1 MANLPISKIK
11 NKIFL
16 GEYQSIIDP
25 SDFQQIL
32 LIEINKKI
40 YKIKTINFLFPSLE
54 RSYYY
59 NNTLIF
65 KN

>member
-32 LIEINKKI
+32 LIEINKKNI
-40 YKIKTINFLFPSLE
+40 
-54 RSYYY
+54 
-59 NNTLIF
+59 
-65 KN
+65 